1 MTNPLKNVM
10 IKNNQQGIR
19 RAKDLA
25 NQINK
30 EHDIIE
36 SLLSALDVSEDNASD
51 PPFVQT
57 GLAIKKFMDQ
67 MPGGFFIYHAD
78 EDEQII
84 YANKSMLQI
93 FGCDT
98 MEEFRTLTGNSFRG
112 VVHPDDL
119 EEVEKSIWK
128 QIAESHHDLDYVEYR
143 IIQKSGQIRWIE
155 DYGHFVHSK
164 SVGNIFYVFI
174 GDATEKKERQE
185 AEHTQR
191 LEVIEGL
198 SINYESILYVD
209 LNMNRILP
217 YRLSS
222 RTGHM
227 FQKVYQSS
235 EYDRFLSEY
244 VQTWVYE
251 EDRAIVTCA
260 LEPDQIRQKLLN
272 SQTYYINFRTTENNL
287 IQYLQLRIARVENES
302 RISRIVLGARRVD
315 DEIRSEIEQK
325 KLFEDA
331 WNQARLANITKST
344 FLSNMS
350 HDMRT
355 PLNAITGYTTLARNH
370 IHDSEKI
377 LNYLEK
383 IDVSGEHLLRLVNH
397 ILEISRLESGTVEI
411 VETECSIHT
420 IIEELKKDIL
430 PRAKSKDIAFSVDLS
445 SLVHDSVYCDSRK
458 IIQILIYLCGN
469 AVKYTENKG
478 HVLLTVREEEETAA
492 EYAVF
497 RFSVKDNGIGIDQKY
512 LKSIFEPFERVSNTT
527 SCGVFGTGLG
537 LTLAKNLVEMMS
549 GRIDVDS
556 TPGVGSEFTVTLR
569 LRICRKQ
576 QITYEDTQ
584 NTVKIFLKQRRILL
598 VDDNQLNLEIETELL
613 QEIGLTVDCAQNG
626 QEAVEKVVRAP
637 SDTYALI
644 LMDIQMP
651 VMNGYDAACSI
662 RSLPDPVRSHIPIIA
677 LSANAFDEDRRK
689 SMESGMNAHMAKP
702 LDITA
707 FLELIVSI
715 IK

>member
-1 MTNPLKNVM
+1 MWKRRKN
-10 IKNNQQGIR
+10 I
-19 RAKDLA
+19 
-25 NQINK
+25 
-30 EHDIIE
+30 
-36 SLLSALDVSEDNASD
+36 
-51 PPFVQT
+51 
-57 GLAIKKFMDQ
+57 
-67 MPGGFFIYHAD
+67 
-78 EDEQII
+78 
-84 YANKSMLQI
+84 
-93 FGCDT
+93 
-98 MEEFRTLTGNSFRG
+98 
-112 VVHPDDL
+112 
-119 EEVEKSIWK
+119 
-128 QIAESHHDLDYVEYR
+128 
-143 IIQKSGQIRWIE
+143 
-155 DYGHFVHSK
+155 
-164 SVGNIFYVFI
+164 
-174 GDATEKKERQE
+174 
-185 AEHTQR
+185 
-191 LEVIEGL
+191 
-198 SINYESILYVD
+198 
-209 LNMNRILP
+209 
-217 YRLSS
+217 
-222 RTGHM
+222 
-227 FQKVYQSS
+227 
-235 EYDRFLSEY
+235 
-244 VQTWVYE
+244 
-251 EDRAIVTCA
+251 
-260 LEPDQIRQKLLN
+260 
-272 SQTYYINFRTTENNL
+272 
-287 IQYLQLRIARVENES
+287 
-302 RISRIVLGARRVD
+302 
-315 DEIRSEIEQK
+315 
-325 KLFEDA
+325 
-331 WNQARLANITKST
+331 
-344 FLSNMS
+344 
-350 HDMRT
+350 
-355 PLNAITGYTTLARNH
+355 
-370 IHDSEKI
+370 
-377 LNYLEK
+377 
-383 IDVSGEHLLRLVNH
+383 
-397 ILEISRLESGTVEI
+397 
-411 VETECSIHT
+411 
-420 IIEELKKDIL
+420 
-430 PRAKSKDIAFSVDLS
+430 
-445 SLVHDSVYCDSRK
+445 RK
-458 IIQILIYLCGN
+458 I
-469 AVKYTENKG
+469 KG